1 MNCKITDEAMQEL
14 GMVLQE
20 SKSMQ
25 ELDIS
30 WNVLKLQSYLN
41 LIIGLG
47 SNKTLVSLNLS
58 WNTIFEGQETL
69 VRQDSHRLPGTDS
82 APNSQRRPLEWHE

>member
-1 MNCKITDEAMQEL
+1 MGLVNCKITDEAMQEL

-20 SKSMQ
+20 SKTMQ

-58 WNTIFEGQETL
+58 WNTIFEGHETI
-69 VRQDSHRLPGTDS
+69 VKQDDPRM
-82 APNSQRRPLEWHE
+82 

>member
-1 MNCKITDEAMQEL
+1 MAEL

-20 SKSMQ
+20 SHRLQ

-30 WNVLKLQSYLN
+30 WNNLKPQSYLN

-58 WNTIFEGQETL
+58 WN
-69 VRQDSHRLPGTDS
+69 
-82 APNSQRRPLEWHE
+82 